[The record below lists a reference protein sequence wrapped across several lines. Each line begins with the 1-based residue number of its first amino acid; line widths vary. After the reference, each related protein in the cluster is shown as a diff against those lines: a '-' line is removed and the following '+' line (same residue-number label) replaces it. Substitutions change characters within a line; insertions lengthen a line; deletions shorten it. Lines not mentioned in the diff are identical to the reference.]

1 MGYEETAPARI
12 VGGEEAGQWKGQ
24 NGIDPEQVIK
34 AGKAGWD
41 LSKWFRSLDDPIH
54 WKQEKPGMQAV
65 PNDQFTVSGS
75 TQLTRKPKGS
85 RVNVA
90 EGLIK
95 PGDIV
100 IERARGTAANTN
112 NSYVY
117 VSSGAAKGKQGWIK
131 TMFLTQAKPEL
142 DWDPQWY
149 ENGESVAANGGV
161 DWVPSDYPNGGGRQ
175 EMTPELIE
183 LLKKRREDIETQTA
197 PATKLPVLPIAAIGY
212 FLLSQ

>member
-12 VGGEEAGQWKGQ
+12 VGGEEAGQWEGE

-54 WKQEKPGMQAV
+54 WNQEKPGMQAV
-65 PNDQFTVSGS
+65 PHDQFTVSGS

-85 RVNVA
+85 QINAA
-90 EGLIK
+90 EGLIS
-95 PGDIV
+95 PGDVV
-100 IERARGTAANTN
+100 IEWARGTAANTK

-131 TMFLTQAKPEL
+131 TMFLTQIRDMGPEL
-142 DWDPQWY
+142 DWDPQWI
-149 ENGESVAANGGV
+149 NGDVS
-161 DWVPSDYPNGGGRQ
+161 
-175 EMTPELIE
+175 TP
-183 LLKKRREDIETQTA
+183 K
-197 PATKLPVLPIAAIGY
+197 TKLPVLPLAAIGF
-212 FLLSQ
+212 FLLNR